1 MKKLIFTALALLTAW
16 QQAGAQEPELPQS
29 QFRLRIMPQ
38 IAFGGYNNV
47 QLPNHEGTRFSLSRD
62 LHESNAATFAP
73 RIEFEYVYRRNHFIV
88 MGSLLRKQYAGTS
101 ATEIRFGKGYFEP
114 GTELNAVYRFNT
126 YRFTYRYGVV
136 DNPKFKLEL
145 GATVLVRDAMISLA
159 GNCHKSSFYNVGVVP
174 LLSYNITWQPTPAIA
189 LVSYGDA
196 FGINKGRAEDI
207 FAGIRYDFADHFAL
221 WGGYRLLEGG
231 SNGDNI
237 YTFALFHYVSLGLE
251 VKF

>member
-1 MKKLIFTALALLTAW
+1 MKKFPFIVLALLGTWYEAE
-16 QQAGAQEPELPQS
+16 AQKPGQSQS

-47 QLPNHEGTRFSLSRD
+47 QSPNHEGTRFSLSRD
-62 LHESNAATFAP
+62 LHESHTATFAP
-73 RIEFEYVYRRNHFIV
+73 RVEFEYIYRRNHFTV
-88 MGSLLRKQYAGTS
+88 MGALLRKQYAGTS
-101 ATEIRFGKGYFEP
+101 ATEIRFGDGYFDS

-145 GATVLVRDAMISLA
+145 GATVLVRDAMISLT
-159 GNCHKSSFYNVGVVP
+159 GNYHKSSFYNIGVVP
-174 LLSYNITWQPTPAIA
+174 LLSYNIAWQPTPTIA
-189 LVSYGDA
+189 LLSYGDA

-231 SNGDNI
+231 SNGNKI
-237 YTFALFHYVSLGLE
+237 YTFALFHYISLGLE